1 MTLPQAGWRSRAS
14 AARAVN
20 RQSWTGAGAAAVDP
34 DHGATAAPIGY
45 AAPSLAPDLAPAKPF
60 VGVKW
65 TLSLLGL
72 TGYEWVVHQ
81 GVSPLG
87 EVFLILA
94 LFGVIIQKQPLRLPP
109 ELMLLLAF
117 AGVGL
122 VTSGGSMF
130 PDIAFQGAVNMFK
143 LAIIM
148 FIFCNAIRTR
158 EQFRAV
164 ILIFLFM
171 YALYPMRGAM
181 FNYIFG
187 INTQGRFAW
196 NFIFSNPNDLAG
208 FCLMPMALTAGLL
221 KTERKGWI
229 WYGALLQML
238 ALFFIVLIT
247 QSRGAIIAAFLLAF
261 SMLVASRP
269 KARTIGML
277 ALAFIAVLPLVPAKT
292 WERMSGLSRISLDD
306 DMAGVDAEG
315 SAEGRY
321 AVWQVARAIFRDN
334 AVVGVGIGVYSRV
347 HRLYARNTAAKSLAM
362 GARDTHSTYLNTLA
376 ENGLVGFGLL
386 GTLWLIA
393 LMRAQRAITAL
404 RAWSPMIALQL
415 RFMQL
420 GFIAFLVAAIWA
432 TFEHLAFMYVYV
444 SLIFVLSE
452 LYLGTMR
459 ADQSARRRPA

>member
-1 MTLPQAGWRSRAS
+1 MPGPMA
-14 AARAVN
+14 
-20 RQSWTGAGAAAVDP
+20 
-34 DHGATAAPIGY
+34 Y
-45 AAPSLAPDLAPAKPF
+45 AAPSLAPDLAPSKPF
-60 VGVKW
+60 AGVKW
-65 TLSLLGL
+65 TLSLGGL
-72 TGYEWVVHQ
+72 AGYEWVVHQ

-87 EVFLILA
+87 EIFLIAA
-94 LFGVIIQKQPLRLPP
+94 LFGVIIQKQPLRFPP
-109 ELMLLLAF
+109 ELLLLCAF

-181 FNYIFG
+181 FNYVFG
-187 INTQGRFAW
+187 INTQGRVAW

-208 FCLMPMALTAGLL
+208 FCLMPMAMAAGLL
-221 KTERKGWI
+221 KTERRGLI
-229 WYGALLQML
+229 RLGAMLQML
-238 ALFFIVLIT
+238 GLFFIVLIT

-261 SMLVASRP
+261 FMLVASRP
-269 KARTIGML
+269 KARTIGLL
-277 ALAFIAVLPLVPAKT
+277 AVAFMAVLPLVPRKT
-292 WERMSGLSRISLDD
+292 WERMSGLSKISLDD
-306 DMAGVDAEG
+306 DMAGVDPEG

-321 AVWQVARAIFRDN
+321 AVWQVARAIFMDN

-376 ENGLVGFGLL
+376 ENGLVGAGLL
-386 GTLWLIA
+386 GMLWIVA
-393 LMRAQRAITAL
+393 IIRAQRAIREL
-404 RAWSPMIALQL
+404 RGWSPMIALQL
-415 RFMQL
+415 RFLQL
-420 GFIAFLVAAIWA
+420 GFITFLVAAIWA

-452 LYLGTMR
+452 LYLATMR
-459 ADQSARRRPA
+459 ADQSAGARRRPA